1 MRQLAVGKT
10 MSKKKKQDI
19 VLANVTFTGIADAGQ
34 AIGKTAEGQVVF
46 ATGVVPGDIADIL
59 VIKKRKGHITGMLR
73 AINHYSADRV
83 EPVCEHF
90 GKCGGCKWQNL
101 SYEAQLRH
109 KTIVVTDALL
119 RIGKVEV
126 GEWQPIIPSE
136 HIFFYRNKME
146 FAFSSKRWLTRE
158 EMNTQTSNEADVLG
172 FHPVGGFDKVI
183 DIHKCWLQEEPS
195 NNLRNTVRDIA
206 LAQGLTFY
214 NVREHHGF
222 LRNLMLR
229 ITTTGEVMVLISF
242 GEENVEQR
250 TQFLDAVLAQL
261 PEITTLVYCINP
273 KMNDTMFDLEMH
285 TYFGKGFVVE
295 MLGEVRFQIGPKSF
309 FQTNTRQGK
318 ALYDTVAEFA
328 ELKGDENVYDLYT
341 GIGSIGLY
349 LAQKCGKVV
358 GIEEIPA
365 AIEDA
370 KINAALNQINNTDFY
385 AGDVR
390 AILTPAFAAQH
401 GKPDLLITDPPRAG
415 MHADV
420 VKMLLELAAP
430 RLIYVSCN
438 PATQARDL
446 QLLQEKYTVLKVRP
460 ADMFPHTHHI
470 ENVALLA
477 LKSEWT

>member
-1 MRQLAVGKT
+1 
-10 MSKKKKQDI
+10 MSKKKKQVVI
-19 VLANVTFTGIADAGQ
+19 LSKVIFTGIADAGQ
-34 AIGKTAEGQVVF
+34 AIGKTTDGQVVF
-46 ATGVVPGDIADIL
+46 ATGVVPGDEADIM
-59 VIKKRKGHITGMLR
+59 VTKKRKGYLTG
-73 AINHYSADRV
+73 IVHQIHQYSADRV
-83 EPVCEHF
+83 EPMCQHF

-109 KTIVVTDALL
+109 KTQVVEDALL
-119 RIGKVEV
+119 RIGKVSV

-136 HIFFYRNKME
+136 RMYYYRNKME
-146 FAFSSKRWLTRE
+146 YAFSCKRWLTRE
-158 EMNTQTSNEADVLG
+158 EMSSDMSNEADVLG
-172 FHPVGGFDKVI
+172 FHPVGAFDKVI
-183 DIHKCWLQEEPS
+183 DIQHCWLQEEPS
-195 NNLRNTVRDIA
+195 NPLRNTVRDIA
-206 LAQGLTFY
+206 LEQALSFY
-214 NVREHHGF
+214 DVRAHKGF

-229 ITTTGEVMVLISF
+229 VTTTSEVMALLSF
-242 GEENVEQR
+242 GEENEEQR
-250 TQFLDAVLAQL
+250 ILFLDTILQRL

-273 KMNDTMFDLEMH
+273 KMNDSMFDLEMH
-285 TYFGKGFVVE
+285 TYFGKGYVVE
-295 MLGEVRFQIGPKSF
+295 MLGDVRFQIGPKSF

-318 ALYDTVAEFA
+318 ALYDTVLDFA

-370 KINAALNQINNTDFY
+370 KINAAINLIDNTDFY

-446 QLLQEKYTVLKVRP
+446 QLLQEKYAVLKVRP

-477 LKSEWT
+477 LKDEILTA